1 MRQVVALV
9 FIDEFVHL
17 GHEEVLVFLV
27 IIWLLSASNLPLWLG
42 CSAFLWIFRW
52 LDAAVV
58 AAMMSS
64 LLLIGQQLVLLG
76 VQLLVF
82 GLVALVSLRG
92 PLALSILLLD
102 VRDESLLRLVVDVGV
117 DHSIYCLEMIVR
129 GQRSPILLTPPMR
142 LLIHVVVRLL
152 LVA

>member
-9 FIDEFVHL
+9 FIDEFIHL

-27 IIWLLSASNLPLWLG
+27 IIWLLSASNLPLWL
-42 CSAFLWIFRW
+42 CSSAFLWIFRW

-64 LLLIGQQLVLLG
+64 LLLIGQHLVLLG
-76 VQLLVF
+76 VLLLVF

-102 VRDESLLRLVVDVGV
+102 VRDESLFRLVVDV
-117 DHSIYCLEMIVR
+117 
-129 GQRSPILLTPPMR
+129 
-142 LLIHVVVRLL
+142 
-152 LVA
+152 